1 MPVRKSLLVLSFI
14 AGLAGSASLAVLTV
28 ADLAFSIFPILTFA
42 LAIVQ
47 LYQLYMEQDLSED
60 SPLLSVA
67 AFLLGALVYSALLR
81 AQLPDLGSNLVLLII
96 CLGLGLWIMARLG
109 GFKR

>member
-1 MPVRKSLLVLSFI
+1 MPVRKSLLVLAFI
-14 AGLAGSASLAVLTV
+14 AGLSGSASLAVLTV
-28 ADLAFSIFPILTFA
+28 AELAFSIFPILTFG

-47 LYQLYMEQDLSED
+47 LYQLYMDKDLSED

-67 AFLLGALVYSALLR
+67 AFVLGALAYSALLR

-96 CLGLGLWIMARLG
+96 CLGLGLWLMAKIG

>member
-1 MPVRKSLLVLSFI
+1 MDK
-14 AGLAGSASLAVLTV
+14 
-28 ADLAFSIFPILTFA
+28 
-42 LAIVQ
+42 
-47 LYQLYMEQDLSED
+47 DLSED

-67 AFLLGALVYSALLR
+67 AFVLGALAYSALLR

-96 CLGLGLWIMARLG
+96 CLGLGLWLMAKIG